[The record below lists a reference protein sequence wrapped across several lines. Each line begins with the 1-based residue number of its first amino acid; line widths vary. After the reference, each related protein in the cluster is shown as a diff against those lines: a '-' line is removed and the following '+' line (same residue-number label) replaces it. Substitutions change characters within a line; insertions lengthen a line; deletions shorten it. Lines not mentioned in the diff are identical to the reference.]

1 MHNHAA
7 IARFAARGAGK
18 QGMPPVMAPLA
29 DPNAVPD
36 DSVVPA
42 VDVMLR
48 WVCHALLSD
57 TGPLDDSVGQSAAS
71 LGECV
76 QTQRRK
82 LGAAHTRCASRRT
95 VHDTDRPTVPSPAG
109 VSDEVV
115 ASLTYL
121 KDRVG
126 VPRDMQLPA
135 ARQLRGHLLWASG
148 KF

>member
-1 MHNHAA
+1 MGIHNHQA

-29 DPNAVPD
+29 DPNAVPN

-48 WVCHALLSD
+48 WVCHAMLED
-57 TGPLDDSVGQSAAS
+57 TGSIDESVDQSVAS
-71 LGECV
+71 LG
-76 QTQRRK
+76 
-82 LGAAHTRCASRRT
+82 
-95 VHDTDRPTVPSPAG
+95 G
-109 VSDEVV
+109 VSEEVV

-135 ARQLRGHLLWASG
+135 ARQLRGHLIWATN